1 MNYTLLNKICIAAS
15 LIACTSTFAQQPAKV
30 LQVMRNGTVIASF
43 NLTSDMS
50 LSVTDADAEGADDD
64 AASVRRAAPFPEDD
78 GSKALSK
85 TTAVALK
92 NLVTKMDRNRA
103 LDMGETYITEE
114 QFAEIR
120 KFVDE
125 NLVGSSTVLTCNN
138 IFNWIKENV
147 KVAGRNETAY
157 LDPYD
162 VFVYKKCVCQGYAN
176 LFKTMMLTQ
185 GFPSFIANGWLGTI
199 GGHAWNYTYD
209 GKRWRVFDPTN
220 GPSYT
225 MTSTSNYQ
233 NSLIPLR
240 ADLNLFEDESFCY
253 GFEEGYLNINEV
265 KPGAPDELAIPFGVE
280 NYRIAQF
287 APRKAIPENV
297 RSISLGQYISSLG
310 QYPNMLSEK
319 LPGVE
324 EILVD
329 PNNRD
334 LESHKGVVYL
344 KNSNSPYFIPPRMTR
359 VELKPMERMEKNAIY
374 DLAEVEEIVIAEGTK
389 IIEAYAIENC
399 PKLRRVYVPQ
409 SVTSMDEQAIY
420 RCPADVEVIWVTTG
434 IRDVRM

>member
-1 MNYTLLNKICIAAS
+1 MNCKLLNRICIAAS
-15 LIACTSTFAQQPAKV
+15 LIACTSAFAQQPAKV
-30 LQVMRNGTVIASF
+30 LQVMRDGTVIASF

-50 LSVTDADAEGADDD
+50 LSVVDADAAED
-64 AASVRRAAPFPEDD
+64 AGTASVRRAAPFPEDD

-85 TTAVALK
+85 TKAVALK
-92 NLVTKMDRNRA
+92 DLVSKMDRNRA
-103 LDMGETYITEE
+103 LGMGETYITDE

-120 KFVDE
+120 KFVDD
-125 NLVGSSTVLTCNN
+125 NLVGTTGTKTVNN
-138 IFNWIKENV
+138 IFNWIKENI
-147 KVAGRNETAY
+147 KVAGSGETAY

-162 VFVYKKCVCQGYAN
+162 VFIYKKCVCQGYAN

-185 GFPSFIANGWLGTI
+185 GFPSFVANGWLGTI

-209 GKRWRVFDPTN
+209 GSRWRVFDPTN
-220 GPSYT
+220 GPSYG
-225 MTSTSNYQ
+225 MTSTSSYSS
-233 NSLIPLR
+233 SLIPYR
-240 ADLNLFEDESFCY
+240 ADLDLFEDDGFCY
-253 GFEEGYLNINEV
+253 GFEEGYLNISEV
-265 KPGAPDELAIPFGVE
+265 KAGAPDELTIPFGVQG
-280 NYRIAQF
+280 YRIEQF
-287 APRKAIPENV
+287 APNKVIPENV
-297 RSISLGQYISSLG
+297 RSISLGQYIVSIG

-329 PNNRD
+329 PNNKE
-334 LESHKGVVYL
+334 LESYKGVVYL
-344 KNSNSPYFIPPRMTR
+344 KNSNTPYFIAPRMTR

-374 DLAEVEEIVIAEGTK
+374 DLPEVEEIVIAEGTK